1 MTPTMSTMKPI
12 NQNNKNSRK
21 AAQRIVLAF
30 LSCTNA
36 SLQALNPQKL
46 HRLLLFFYLHFCLCP
61 STNVIK
67 CITFLLSTP
76 QILTSPRAA
85 FPLIKILILNHIL
98 PPYLPTKDKSPTTHR
113 RHMLS
118 FLKVVSKILRNLR
131 ILHPPQ
137 LYDFLLYLSLQI
149 RSSNFLLAPSGH
161 MRKNLTI
168 KQLSSL
174 RLPPSLSNIS
184 LSHSF
189 PSPSH
194 SFYLSLVHAY
204 EIFVHLT
211 NQLALQP
218 HTSDLTITDDP
229 ETPDLPQQLGE
240 HPLTTTTPA
249 HITQHLLVT
258 PLPYPQNDNCKPL
271 QSSISSQPK
280 AINYTPSPFI
290 TNKNSNI

>member
-61 STNVIK
+61 YTNVIK
-67 CITFLLSTP
+67 FITFLLSTL
-76 QILTSPRAA
+76 QILTSSPRAA
-85 FPLIKILILNHIL
+85 SLLIKILILNHIL

-137 LYDFLLYLSLQI
+137 LYDCLLYLFLQI

-161 MRKNLTI
+161 MRNLTI
-168 KQLSSL
+168 KLLSSL
-174 RLPPSLSNIS
+174 RLLPSLSNIS
-184 LSHSF
+184 LRHPFS
-189 PSPSH
+189 SPSH
-194 SFYLSLVHAY
+194 
-204 EIFVHLT
+204 
-211 NQLALQP
+211 
-218 HTSDLTITDDP
+218 
-229 ETPDLPQQLGE
+229 
-240 HPLTTTTPA
+240 
-249 HITQHLLVT
+249 
-258 PLPYPQNDNCKPL
+258 
-271 QSSISSQPK
+271 
-280 AINYTPSPFI
+280 
-290 TNKNSNI
+290 

>member
-1 MTPTMSTMKPI
+1 
-12 NQNNKNSRK
+12 
-21 AAQRIVLAF
+21 
-30 LSCTNA
+30 
-36 SLQALNPQKL
+36 
-46 HRLLLFFYLHFCLCP
+46 
-61 STNVIK
+61 
-67 CITFLLSTP
+67 
-76 QILTSPRAA
+76 
-85 FPLIKILILNHIL
+85 
-98 PPYLPTKDKSPTTHR
+98 
-113 RHMLS
+113 
-118 FLKVVSKILRNLR
+118 
-131 ILHPPQ
+131 
-137 LYDFLLYLSLQI
+137 
-149 RSSNFLLAPSGH
+149 

-211 NQLALQP
+211 NQLVLQP
-218 HTSDLTITDDP
+218 QTSDLTITDDP

-258 PLPYPQNDNCKPL
+258 PLPYPQNDNCRPL
-271 QSSISSQPK
+271 QANISSQPK
-280 AINYTPSPFI
+280 ASPLPSLPSSTIPPPPSLQTKTQTSKTKHPPSSKHKKGKKSPPLRTYHKKPSIYTYDFIPPLPPPPYVVSVDQLNDDEYEEYLRINQEKIQKAKDNPQQVLNTQTLQLSEEPATYYYPTLPSTLIITDTPPHQPFSEDPCPPNPL
-290 TNKNSNI
+290 TVVTPTHLMTKPHPP